1 MQETQETWV
10 WSLGRKEPLEKEMTI
25 HSSILAWR
33 IPWREKPGG
42 LQRVRYDWVT
52 EHARGKAQWVS
63 GYVMFFKRYIK
74 IISLFGLWYSLQLY
88 HLVFN
93 GISPPL
99 FMWQTLAGHLL
110 YSRHRR
116 TKTLSLGARV
126 WVERRQRSSGAER
139 GSLWLSQNGQG
150 ILTEK
155 VTWSRDREEQRE
167 GAT

>member
-1 MQETQETWV
+1 MKISFPGEGNGNPLQYS
-10 WSLGRKEPLEKEMTI
+10 SLENPMDRGAW
-25 HSSILAWR
+25 LAT
-33 IPWREKPGG
+33 GYDVG
-42 LQRVRYDWVT
+42 LDWAT